1 MIYIIKGKNGAGKTF
16 LANKLYE
23 LGYNR
28 AISYTTREPRETE
41 REGYDY
47 KFITKEKFEQLIE
60 DDFFAEYQS
69 RDTTYYGTS
78 VESIKDKVI
87 LISSDE
93 KKVARYYKE
102 KIAIIYVEA
111 SIEKRYQRVSSR
123 GTSKQEIFSRFHNE
137 NMDFLYDFRGTFINN
152 EEENDSSL
160 KQLINS
166 MEKPE
171 SIENRTFLK
180 RKLKE
185 FNAIDTE
192 DELLAFL
199 QFEEYLLRG
208 IYIDKRIEAKEIQ
221 KIYVKYITKFAERKN
236 ILFEHNGN
244 GLNHIRLNNED
255 YYYKLDS
262 NKIKG
267 KEEKENEKEIN

>member
-1 MIYIIKGKNGAGKTF
+1 
-16 LANKLYE
+16 
-23 LGYNR
+23 
-28 AISYTTREPRETE
+28 
-41 REGYDY
+41 
-47 KFITKEKFEQLIE
+47 
-60 DDFFAEYQS
+60 
-69 RDTTYYGTS
+69 
-78 VESIKDKVI
+78 
-87 LISSDE
+87 
-93 KKVARYYKE
+93 
-102 KIAIIYVEA
+102 
-111 SIEKRYQRVSSR
+111 
-123 GTSKQEIFSRFHNE
+123 
-137 NMDFLYDFRGTFINN
+137 
-152 EEENDSSL
+152 
-160 KQLINS
+160 

>member
-102 KIAIIYVEA
+102 KIAIIYVE
-111 SIEKRYQRVSSR
+111 
-123 GTSKQEIFSRFHNE
+123 
-137 NMDFLYDFRGTFINN
+137 DL
-152 EEENDSSL
+152 
-160 KQLINS
+160 
-166 MEKPE
+166 
-171 SIENRTFLK
+171 LK
-180 RKLKE
+180 RDIKE
-185 FNAIDTE
+185 YQA
-192 DELLAFL
+192 
-199 QFEEYLLRG
+199 EEHQNKKYLVDF
-208 IYIDKRIEAKEIQ
+208 IM
-221 KIYVKYITKFAERKN
+221 KIWIFYMTLEERSLTMKKKMTR
-236 ILFEHNGN
+236 H
-244 GLNHIRLNNED
+244 
-255 YYYKLDS
+255 
-262 NKIKG
+262 
-267 KEEKENEKEIN
+267 